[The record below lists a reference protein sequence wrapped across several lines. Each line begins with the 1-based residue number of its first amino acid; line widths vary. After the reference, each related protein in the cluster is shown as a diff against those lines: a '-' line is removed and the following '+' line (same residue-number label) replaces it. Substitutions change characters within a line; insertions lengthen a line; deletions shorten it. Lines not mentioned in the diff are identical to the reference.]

1 MRPVQAAFPAARFRR
16 LRRTEALRDLVQEH
30 RLTVKDL
37 IWPVFLRDGKGIEEP
52 VASMPGVN
60 RLSLDRLLAAAE
72 DGHKL
77 GIPAI
82 CLFPY
87 TDPSVKTE
95 TCEEAWNPDNLTN
108 RAIRALK
115 AELPD
120 LAVMTDVALDPY
132 NANGH
137 DGLVK
142 DGVILNDE
150 SVEAL
155 VRMTLVQAESG
166 ADIIGPSD
174 MMDGRIGAMRSALE
188 SAGHKDVAILS
199 YAAKYAS
206 AFYGPFRDAVG
217 ASGALKGDKKTYQ
230 MNPAN
235 SDEALRL
242 IERDL
247 REGADMVMVKPGM
260 PYLDICRRVK
270 DTFGVPTYA
279 YQVSGEYAM
288 IQGAAERG
296 WIDGKKAMVESLLGF
311 KRAGCDGILTYFAP
325 AVAKLLDSAL

>member
-1 MRPVQAAFPAARFRR
+1 MRPISAPTPAMRFRR
-16 LRRTEALRDLVQEH
+16 LRQSPALRALVQENT
-30 RLTVKDL
+30 LTAGDL
-37 IWPVFLRDGKGIEEP
+37 IWPVFVRDGTGVCEP
-52 VASMPGVN
+52 ISSMPGVN
-60 RLSLDRLLAAAE
+60 RLSVDLVVNAAE
-72 DGHKL
+72 EAAGL

-87 TDPSVKTE
+87 TDPSLKTE
-95 TCEEAWNPDNLTN
+95 ACEEAWNPDNLAN
-108 RAIRALK
+108 RAIRAIK
-115 AELPD
+115 ATVPYI
-120 LAVMTDVALDPY
+120 AVMTDVALDPY
-132 NANGH
+132 NSNGH
-137 DGLVK
+137 DGLVR
-142 DGVILNDE
+142 DGIILNDE
-150 SVEAL
+150 TVEAL
-155 VRMTLVQAESG
+155 VKMSLAQAEAG
-166 ADIIGPSD
+166 ADILGPSD

-188 SAGHKDVAILS
+188 AHGHKDVTIMS
-199 YAAKYAS
+199 YSAKYAS

-247 REGADMVMVKPGM
+247 REGADMVMIKPGM

-270 DTFGVPTYA
+270 DTFGAPTFA

-288 IQGAAERG
+288 IMAAAQNG
-296 WIDGKKAMVESLLGF
+296 WIDGEKAMLESLMAF

-325 AVAKLLDSAL
+325 RVARLLNAR

>member
-1 MRPVQAAFPAARFRR
+1 MTTGPFPATRFRR
-16 LRRTEALRDLVQEH
+16 LRKSDALR
-30 RLTVKDL
+30 RLSRENELSVNDL
-37 IWPVFLRDGKGIEEP
+37 IWPVFVMEGQDGDHPIP
-52 VASMPGVN
+52 SMPGVA
-60 RLSLDRLLAAAE
+60 RLTIDRVVRAADEAAR
-72 DGHKL
+72 L

-87 TDPSVKTE
+87 TDPALKTE
-95 TCEEAWNPDNLTN
+95 ACEEAWNPENLSN
-108 RAIRALK
+108 RAVRAIK
-115 AELPD
+115 AAVPE

-137 DGLVK
+137 DGIVRNGEIVNDETVAALVK
-142 DGVILNDE
+142 M
-150 SVEAL
+150 AL
-155 VRMTLVQAESG
+155 AQAEAG
-166 ADIIGPSD
+166 ADILGPSD
-174 MMDGRIGAMRSALE
+174 MMDGRIGAMRAALE
-188 SAGHKDVAILS
+188 KDGHVNVSILS

-230 MNPAN
+230 MDPGN

-242 IERDL
+242 VERDL
-247 REGADMVMVKPGM
+247 QEGADMVMVKPGM

-270 DTFGVPTYA
+270 DAFGAPTYA

-288 IQGAAERG
+288 LMGAAERG
-296 WIDGKKAMVESLLGF
+296 WLDGDKVMVESLLAF

-325 AVAKLLDSAL
+325 RVAKLLSA